1 MNAADDH
8 LARFRVTPYP
18 YWALAAILL
27 LGASLRWHP
36 IGSLSDMLS
45 YDEAYYGLDT
55 LSLIES
61 PRLTPFLPANLGR
74 QSLWCYI
81 LIPFVAL
88 FGAHPFALRV
98 AAGFVGILT
107 ATAVY
112 RLGRETLSPGAARW
126 ALLAFCV
133 AGWPVHQSG
142 LGMRAILWPLVGTL
156 AFAALLQARRTGRT
170 TLWIEAGL
178 WIGMLWY
185 TYFSALLW
193 LLYAVLLLIGWLFGK
208 RGPRRGGLI
217 ALGVSALV
225 SLPMLVYG
233 YHHPQEVLG
242 RPQGVRVS
250 GLADLMAT
258 LRAWARVWFS
268 PADDPGRYN
277 PLCPV
282 VDAGLAA
289 FFVIG
294 LFALSWAVRQRWQ
307 AVWLL
312 GLVPVSLLP
321 SLLSRDAPHFLRAAG
336 LTVPIALM
344 VGAGAWGVEQLLRRI
359 RLKPLATLFPLALML
374 LTALLTVLNT
384 TRWLRHPYVFLL
396 MEQHVNQGANFIRS
410 AVPEDTPVYFSP
422 FYPSHPVIAFR
433 RADLAP
439 RPVGAFD
446 SHLCM
451 VVPEQPAVY
460 LSVILYEPDFPEK
473 LSRWAGTT
481 VLFQDPG
488 ARPPRYAVLEAV
500 PKPEFPQNLG
510 VVRAVFGGQVEVR
523 LMEPL
528 PSAARVGETVPIYLA
543 LRAQRPLDRAYSLFV
558 HLYGDP
564 TPYEGGPLWAQADGP
579 ACGPYTSDLWR
590 TEEWILTTFSLTLP
604 GDLPSGRY
612 QVGMGIYDSTTGIRL
627 ALPGH
632 THDFLSLQQVEIRR

>member
-1 MNAADDH
+1 METRPITPRREIRSRLRSSTSHFQSGRTNAADYH
-8 LARFRVTPYP
+8 PTRFRVASYLV
-18 YWALAAILL
+18 LAAILL
-27 LGASLRWHP
+27 LGASLRWRL
-36 IGSLSDMLS
+36 IGPLSDMLS

-81 LIPFVAL
+81 LIPFIAV

-98 AAGFVGILT
+98 AAEFVGILT

-112 RLGRETLSPGAARW
+112 RLGREIFSPGAARW

-156 AFAALLQARRTGRT
+156 AFAALLQARRNGRAA
-170 TLWIEAGL
+170 LWMEAGL
-178 WIGMLWY
+178 WIGLLGY
-185 TYFSALLW
+185 TYFSAFLW
-193 LLYAVLLLIGWLFGK
+193 ILYAALLLVGWLFGK
-208 RGPRRGGLI
+208 KGLRRGGLV

-225 SLPMLVYG
+225 LLPMLVYG
-233 YHHPQEVLG
+233 YYHPQDVLG

-250 GLADLMAT
+250 GLAELIDT
-258 LRAWARVWFS
+258 LRAWVRVWFS
-268 PADDPGRYN
+268 PANDPGRYN

-282 VDAGLAA
+282 VDAGLVAL
-289 FFVIG
+289 FGVR
-294 LFALSWAVRQRWQ
+294 LFALGWAVRQRWQ

-312 GLVPVSLLP
+312 GLIPVSLLP

-336 LTVPIALM
+336 LTVPIALI
-344 VGAGAWGVEQLLRRI
+344 VGTGAWGLEQLLRRI
-359 RLKPLATLFPLALML
+359 PLKSLATLLPLAFML
-374 LTALLTVLNT
+374 LTALLTLLNT

-433 RADLAP
+433 QADLAP

-446 SHLCM
+446 SHLCL
-451 VVPEQPAVY
+451 VIPERPAVY
-460 LSVILYEPDFPEK
+460 LSVVLYEPDFPEK
-473 LSRWAGTT
+473 LSRWAETI

-488 ARPPRYAVLEAV
+488 ARPPRYAVLKAV
-500 PKPEFPQNLG
+500 PKPEFLQNLG
-510 VVRAVFGGQVEVR
+510 VVRAVSGGQVEAR
-523 LMEPL
+523 LLELP
-528 PSAARVGETVPIYLA
+528 PSAARVGEAVPVYLA
-543 LRAQRPLDRAYSLFV
+543 LRTRQPLDRAYSLFV
-558 HLYGDP
+558 HLYGNP

-579 ACGPYTSDLWR
+579 ACGLYTSDLWR
-590 TEEWILTTFSLTLP
+590 TEEWILTTFSLTPP
-604 GDLPSGRY
+604 GLFPRDVTRS
-612 QVGMGIYDSTTGIRL
+612 
-627 ALPGH
+627 A
-632 THDFLSLQQVEIRR
+632 